1 MVRERSFY
9 ARRSFNPRP
18 RVASDGDVELAGVK
32 GALFQSTP
40 ACGERRP
47 VHCPSSGRSNVS
59 IHARVWRATEMHT
72 STVTDWR
79 VSIHARVWRATS
91 AWPRQWLHA
100 SCFNP
105 RPRVASDAGWGG
117 ICQLFMVSIHARVWR
132 ATPMEQTCSTKQSFN
147 PRPRVASDN
156 RQVEGQAL
164 DPSFNPRPRVASDPI
179 KAPKRLKRRVSIHAR
194 VWRATSEVLRTPT
207 REDTFQSTP
216 ACGERQVPYRER
228 ERRESFNPR
237 PRVASDW
244 VPLNADDP
252 FKKVSIHARVWRA
265 TVFLFWRHLL
275 TMFQSTPACGE
286 RHRSP

>member
-1 MVRERSFY
+1 MR
-9 ARRSFNPRP
+9 
-18 RVASDGDVELAGVK
+18 DG
-32 GALFQSTP
+32 
-40 ACGERRP
+40 
-47 VHCPSSGRSNVS
+47 VS

-91 AWPRQWLHA
+91 AWPRHWLHA
-100 SCFNP
+100 SC
-105 RPRVASDAGWGG
+105 
-117 ICQLFMVSIHARVWR
+117 
-132 ATPMEQTCSTKQSFN
+132 FN

-216 ACGERQVPYRER
+216 ACGERQEPYRER

-237 PRVASDW
+237 PRVASDTGHPDKPDF
-244 VPLNADDP
+244 VKGFNPRPRVASDDE
-252 FKKVSIHARVWRA
+252 WD
-265 TVFLFWRHLL
+265 
-275 TMFQSTPACGE
+275 
-286 RHRSP
+286 

>member
-1 MVRERSFY
+1 MR
-9 ARRSFNPRP
+9 
-18 RVASDGDVELAGVK
+18 DG
-32 GALFQSTP
+32 
-40 ACGERRP
+40 
-47 VHCPSSGRSNVS
+47 VS

-91 AWPRQWLHA
+91 AWPRHWLHA
-100 SCFNP
+100 SC
-105 RPRVASDAGWGG
+105 
-117 ICQLFMVSIHARVWR
+117 
-132 ATPMEQTCSTKQSFN
+132 FN

-164 DPSFNPRPRVASDPI
+164 DPSFNPRPRVASAPI
-179 KAPKRLKRRVSIHAR
+179 KAPKGLKRRVSIHAR

-244 VPLNADDP
+244 VPPNADDP